1 MYMNMMDVIKIVIVL
16 FCLQLIACYPPSPF
30 ADCYVAPYNHD
41 EQKIIDSLNQLD
53 KYGNTC
59 SLSRIHLTNILYN
72 EVCVDSEPIYTL
84 KYSISDSILFQ
95 DKDSLD
101 SISENLIKNIYLN
114 VMDDTLKAIA
124 NRIEVSISC
133 LLNREIRGHCKHI
146 KMIELMDY
154 YGERYFYLMGNVI
167 RIKVQKKKKLNLLNG
182 SVFCDLWTD

>member
-1 MYMNMMDVIKIVIVL
+1 MTNAFKIVIIL
-16 FCLQLIACYPPSPF
+16 FCLQLTACYPPSPF
-30 ADCYVAPYNHD
+30 ADCYNAPYNKN
-41 EQKIIDSLNQLD
+41 EQKIIDSLNKLNI
-53 KYGNTC
+53 YGNTC
-59 SLSRIHLTNILYN
+59 YLARIHLTNILNN
-72 EVCVDSEPIYTL
+72 EICEVSEPIYALT
-84 KYSISDSILFQ
+84 YSISDSILFQ

-133 LLNREIRGHCKHI
+133 FYNREIRGHCRHI
-146 KMIELMDY
+146 KMSELMDY

-182 SVFCDLWTD
+182 SRFCDLWVD